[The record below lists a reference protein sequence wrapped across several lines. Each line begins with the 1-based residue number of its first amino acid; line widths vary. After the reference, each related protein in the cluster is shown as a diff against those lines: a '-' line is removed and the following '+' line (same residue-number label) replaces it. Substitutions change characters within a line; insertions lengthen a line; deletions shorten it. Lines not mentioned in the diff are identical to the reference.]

1 MLATAAGRNGHLPG
15 LVRGRAERLPFADA
29 SFDHVTFTYLLRYVD
44 DPVATLRELA
54 RVLRP
59 GGRLAALEFGI
70 PRGPLYP
77 LWLLHTRVGLPLL
90 GRLFSARWSAVGAF
104 LGPSIERFYRD
115 HPQREIEGYWRDAG
129 LCDVRSRHMSF
140 GGAIVMTGTKGGVAE
155 GPRAAEGPPRAG
167 AWGYRRVERVS
178 ATPPSSGAAFYALRP
193 GGWRDY
199 WTLLHPPYTAWHLSY
214 VVMGAAIAP
223 YPDPRLVGGALL
235 AFFLAV
241 GIAAHSFDELQ
252 GRPLGTRIPSGILVV
267 LGALALVGA
276 LALGLAATAIVGPAY
291 LLFVVL
297 GAALVLFYAFEV
309 PLVHSDLGFALAWGG
324 FPVLATAF
332 AVGAAPVP
340 SALVAFAASLVSLAQ
355 RRLSTPVRRI
365 RRRAATV
372 SGEIRYRDGA
382 REPIE
387 PRTII
392 ASPEAALRLL
402 WLAMVALAVGAL
414 LARWS
419 GG

>member
-129 LCDVRSRHMSF
+129 LCDVRSRRMSF

-178 ATPPSSGAAFYALRP
+178 A
-193 GGWRDY
+193 
-199 WTLLHPPYTAWHLSY
+199 
-214 VVMGAAIAP
+214 
-223 YPDPRLVGGALL
+223 
-235 AFFLAV
+235 
-241 GIAAHSFDELQ
+241 
-252 GRPLGTRIPSGILVV
+252 GR
-267 LGALALVGA
+267 
-276 LALGLAATAIVGPAY
+276 
-291 LLFVVL
+291 
-297 GAALVLFYAFEV
+297 V
-309 PLVHSDLGFALAWGG
+309 P
-324 FPVLATAF
+324 
-332 AVGAAPVP
+332 
-340 SALVAFAASLVSLAQ
+340 
-355 RRLSTPVRRI
+355 
-365 RRRAATV
+365 
-372 SGEIRYRDGA
+372 E
-382 REPIE
+382 
-387 PRTII
+387 
-392 ASPEAALRLL
+392 
-402 WLAMVALAVGAL
+402 
-414 LARWS
+414 
-419 GG
+419 